1 MLRSVRWSCG
11 SCPESRCHMQDGKV
25 PGLTG
30 VADMAVVARSIAEHF
45 NVVEDIVRQQ
55 AAIEDLDY

>member
-11 SCPESRCHMQDGKV
+11 PCPESRCHMQDGKV
-25 PGLTG
+25 PGLTC
-30 VADMAVVARSIAEHF
+30 VDDMAVAARSIAEHF

>member
-1 MLRSVRWSCG
+1 
-11 SCPESRCHMQDGKV
+11 MQDGKV

-30 VADMAVVARSIAEHF
+30 VADMAVVVRSIAEHF

>member
-11 SCPESRCHMQDGKV
+11 PCPESRCHMQDGKV

-30 VADMAVVARSIAEHF
+30 VANMAAVTRSIAEHF